1 MKVFRMEDLNYNGIK
16 DNVHSWDHPEAP
28 DPYYWHP
35 DWLHIAE
42 DAMGLHPKQKLDVDQ
57 GQTPT
62 EEDAMKA
69 IVKHLNDNQE

>member
-1 MKVFRMEDLNYNGIK
+1 MKVFRMEDLNYRGMK
-16 DNVHSWDHPEAP
+16 DGVHSWDHPEAP

-42 DAMGLHPKQKLDVDQ
+42 DAIGIYPKQNLDIKDDEQ
-57 GQTPT
+57 AT

-69 IVKHLNDNQE
+69 IIKHLNDQQD